1 MFSFQRQIGTNAVL
15 TLSYVGNQGH
25 HLLMLLPTNPGNPD
39 LCLHL
44 SGCGPFGEDAP
55 YTNASGQSVQGTRVG
70 LGSNYGSTTA
80 QSSIGNS
87 NYNALETTVRYNG
100 RQLHFLLGY
109 TYGKSIDQGS
119 NIGEEL
125 NPFNARATRTIS
137 AYDMK
142 HNFVASYTLNL
153 PFERAFHRNNR
164 LTSGW
169 SIAGTTRFS
178 SGFPVTIQDTSDN
191 SLLGTLGNGVNNYL
205 LDTPQFT
212 PGHLQIN
219 TNPRNGRKAFNTDL
233 FHEEALG
240 QLGNSP
246 RRFFYGP
253 GIDNTDIT
261 FSKILK
267 LTHSR
272 SFEFRMEAFNVFNHV
287 NLNNPNNCI
296 DSCTGSGLITSL
308 APNASMRQLNFG
320 LKLTF

>member
-1 MFSFQRQIGTNAVL
+1 MYAVSPFGFNYLSPAPPLLETPFISAADGTNNGQRFPFPFPAHGAASTQHPDNSVNWANFVPISADPYFYYRNSVPYISNSMFSFQRQIGTNAVL

-100 RQLHFLLGY
+100 RQLQFLLGY

-212 PGHLQIN
+212 PGRLQIN
-219 TNPRNGRKAFNTDL
+219 TNPRNGRKAFNIDL
-233 FHEEALG
+233 FH
-240 QLGNSP
+240 
-246 RRFFYGP
+246 
-253 GIDNTDIT
+253 
-261 FSKILK
+261 
-267 LTHSR
+267 
-272 SFEFRMEAFNVFNHV
+272 
-287 NLNNPNNCI
+287 
-296 DSCTGSGLITSL
+296 
-308 APNASMRQLNFG
+308 
-320 LKLTF
+320 